1 MYTECRHIMP
11 TGRRCHSPALRGMAY
26 CYYHQK
32 LHKTLNASKHAHKR
46 LKISSIEDTKGVLL
60 AISQVF
66 EALGKA
72 RIDDRTA
79 HVFMYGLQIA
89 TQLAINSAKT
99 DPSQCVPQS
108 IQDVCLAPDGTL
120 MAADPQRD
128 QPQELLE
135 VSSPSSSTIV
145 NNPKLFP

>member
-26 CYYHQK
+26 CYCHQK

-46 LKISSIEDTKGVLL
+46 LKISSVEDSQGVLL

-79 HVFMYGLQIA
+79 GVFMYGLQIA

-99 DPSQCVPQS
+99 DPSQCV
-108 IQDVCLAPDGTL
+108 QDVCLAPDGTL
-120 MAADPQRD
+120 IAAD
-128 QPQELLE
+128 QPQQLLDDCT
-135 VSSPSSSTIV
+135 PPSSTIV